1 MPPASAAQPGPA
13 IAAAVLGII
22 GALWYGVDTVRS
34 WDVISSLLSSIGQ
47 LSGLE
52 LNASMA
58 FWAYGS
64 VAAVIGQLIFVPVL
78 LLGAILLLSRVP
90 AGRSLMVLGSVLV
103 LAANIFWAIYGFQ
116 AVGSYL
122 SGSGEYLARV
132 LVETGPPALL
142 AIVAL
147 VLVSRS
153 STKQWCRRPA
163 SASY

>member
-1 MPPASAAQPGPA
+1 
-13 IAAAVLGII
+13 
-22 GALWYGVDTVRS
+22 
-34 WDVISSLLSSIGQ
+34 
-47 LSGLE
+47 
-52 LNASMA
+52 
-58 FWAYGS
+58 
-64 VAAVIGQLIFVPVL
+64 
-78 LLGAILLLSRVP
+78 
-90 AGRSLMVLGSVLV
+90 MVLGSVLV